1 MGRNRSRAI
10 FLAEIAVFDAILAS
24 KERALI
30 AIAALF
36 DGLSCCKFHPEENV
50 LQMMKKDLGVSYTVE
65 EINTIRN
72 RLRYVYSKTSQ
83 YLAECSSH
91 SQPVVLD
98 NTKIEKDP
106 LIRNCSVNLT
116 EMKYLQSPRSVRAR
130 SEQGH
135 SSWN

>member
-1 MGRNRSRAI
+1 MGRNRERAI
-10 FLAEIAVFDAILAS
+10 FLAEIAVFDTILAS
-24 KERALI
+24 KERALV

-36 DGLSCCKFHPEENV
+36 EGLSHCKFNQEEKV
-50 LQMMKKDLGVSYTVE
+50 LQMMKSDLGVSYTLE
-65 EINTIRN
+65 EIKTIRN

-98 NTKIEKDP
+98 KTKIEKDP
-106 LIRNCSVNLT
+106 VIRNCSVNVM
-116 EMKYLQSPRSVRAR
+116 EMKYRQSPISVRAR
-130 SEQGH
+130 CEQGH